1 MTSMDDIEQAISDEY
16 RATITR
22 AMTHS
27 DRSQHSAAKK
37 LGISDL
43 GHCREFTRLTIEE
56 TPDSDHPDNLQAAF
70 NGTAIGDLV
79 EKHLPHET
87 QGEVTVTIPMRDG
100 YTLRLLGHPDVIRR
114 DDDNKVTGIDD
125 IKTKAGLDIVNKYGA
140 PQNNVW
146 QVTAYGKALIDAGE
160 ADPETLRLSLVFIDR
175 SGSDPQPYVVS
186 WIWRQEDWD
195 AIVDWL
201 DDVVE
206 ALVTGTEAP
215 KDMPREAFCETYCN
229 YFSVCRGGDTD
240 VTGMLT
246 QEKYVTAIEAYLEG
260 GRLER
265 EGKNLKKA
273 AQIELQGVVGNIPTS
288 QGIKSM
294 RWIDVPGGDV
304 SFTRQPYQRLSIT
317 KVPGQ

>member
-1 MTSMDDIEQAISDEY
+1 MTMDEREQAISDEI

-27 DRSQHSAAKK
+27 ERSQHSAARK
-37 LGISDL
+37 LGISNL
-43 GHCREFTRLTIEE
+43 GHCRRYTQFVIEDTE
-56 TPDSDHPDNLQAAF
+56 PTDEQDNYQAAF

-79 EKHLPHET
+79 EKHLPYET

-100 YTLRLLGHPDVIRR
+100 YVLRLLGHPDIIRR
-114 DDDNKVTGIDD
+114 DDNGKVKGVWDL
-125 IKTKAGLDIVNKYGA
+125 KSKAGLDLVRKYGI
-140 PQNNVW
+140 PQNNMW

-160 ADPETLRLSLVFIDR
+160 ADADDLELGLIYIDR
-175 SGSDPQPYVVS
+175 SGDDPQPHVKAWTWS
-186 WIWRQEDWD
+186 ESDWQE
-195 AIVDWL
+195 IVDWL

-206 ALVTGTEAP
+206 AMVTNTEAQ
-215 KDMPREAFCETYCN
+215 KDMPRESFCQSWCEYATACWAH
-229 YFSVCRGGDTD
+229 DTD
-240 VTGMLT
+240 VTGLLN
-246 QEKYVTAIEAYLEG
+246 QPQYVTALEAYLEG

-273 AQIELQGVVGNIPTS
+273 AQSELRGVVGNVPTS